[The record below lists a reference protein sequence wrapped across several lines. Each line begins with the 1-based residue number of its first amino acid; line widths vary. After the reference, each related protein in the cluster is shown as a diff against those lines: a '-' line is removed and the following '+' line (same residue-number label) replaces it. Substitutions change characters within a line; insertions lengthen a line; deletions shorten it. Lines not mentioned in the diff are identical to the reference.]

1 MDLRLSDVFLPVEET
16 EQEGFRVDDDL
27 KADWCLDKIREAN
40 AEYNRFEMVVN
51 AKIEQLQ
58 QALKKAQEKRDREV
72 GFFEGKLREYF
83 ETVKAKETKTQ
94 KSYSLPSGKLVLKY
108 QQPEFKRD
116 EDTLLNW
123 VENNKPQFIKIKKSV
138 DWSNLKKNVK
148 VVNDLIIDSQTGEI
162 IEGVTIEEREP
173 KFVVEVE

>member
-1 MDLRLSDVFLPVEET
+1 MELRLSDVFLPEGET
-16 EQEGFRVDDDL
+16 QQEGFKVDSDL

-58 QALKKAQEKRDREV
+58 QALRKAQEKRDREV
-72 GFFEGKLREYF
+72 GFFEAKLREYF
-83 ETVKAKETKTQ
+83 ETVQAKETKTQ
-94 KSYSLPSGKLVLKY
+94 KSYTLPSGKLVLKY

-123 VENNKPQFIKIKKSV
+123 VENNKPQYVKIKKSV
-138 DWSNLKKNVK
+138 DWSSLKKTVK
-148 VVNDLIIDSQTGEI
+148 VVNGMVIDSETGEV
-162 IEGVTIEEREP
+162 IEGVTVEEREP
-173 KFVVEVE
+173 KFIVEVE

>member
-1 MDLRLSDVFLPVEET
+1 MDLRLSDVFLPEE
-16 EQEGFRVDDDL
+16 EVKEEGFKVDDDL

-58 QALKKAQEKRDREV
+58 QALKKAQDKRDREV

-83 ETVKAKETKTQ
+83 EIVKAKETKTQ

-108 QQPEFKRD
+108 QQPEFKKD
-116 EDTLLNW
+116 EETLLSW
-123 VENNKPQFIKIKKSV
+123 VENNKPQFVKIKKSV
-138 DWSNLKKNVK
+138 DWANLKKTIK
-148 VVNDLIIDSQTGEI
+148 VVGDVVIESETGEI
-162 IEGVTIEEREP
+162 IEGVTVEEREP
-173 KFVVEVE
+173 KFIVEVE